1 MMHDFTSGEITQA
14 LAKKYDVCA
23 RQAGRYIFYA
33 NKFLEEKNE
42 GSLKRKIA
50 WYKTRKQRLLRD
62 MDPKEKKTAAGVM
75 AVNKVLDSM
84 AKLEGLMVNKIDI
97 QNPIQVEA
105 KVKHEVNYSELPT
118 EVLKAVVATSPLK
131 LLTNGG

>member
-1 MMHDFTSGEITQA
+1 MMHDLPSGEIVNA
-14 LAKKYDVCA
+14 LTKKYEVCA

-62 MDPKEKKTAAGVM
+62 MDPAEKKTAAGVM
-75 AVNKVLDSM
+75 AINKVLDSM
-84 AKLEGLMVNKIDI
+84 AKLEGLMVNNIKI
-97 QNPIQVEA
+97 VEPVQIET
-105 KVKHEVNYSELPT
+105 KVKHEVNYTELPT
-118 EVLKAVVATSPLK
+118 DVLKAIVGSQPLK
-131 LLTNGG
+131 LISNG